1 MENLIFLFHFLRL
14 TLLHYIYP
22 NPRLSFHFFILFWL
36 LCAFYYCKSLLPT
49 IGRLDPRVPPGSVLL
64 YSTVK
69 LTPNMTLS
77 TCGTFNVGHVGT
89 IFESN
94 GLGAARSWRPSA
106 ATAARWRSTR
116 AHARD
121 ASTRFRRLQFSPF
134 ILPARGQEWRC
145 KISASLL
152 FLGSLGYWV
161 LIQAFP

>member
-69 LTPNMTLS
+69 LAPLTA
-77 TCGTFNVGHVGT
+77 F
-89 IFESN
+89 
-94 GLGAARSWRPSA
+94 ARTGRPVDAQTTSA
-106 ATAARWRSTR
+106 PSIADNA
-116 AHARD
+116 
-121 ASTRFRRLQFSPF
+121 
-134 ILPARGQEWRC
+134 
-145 KISASLL
+145 
-152 FLGSLGYWV
+152 V
-161 LIQAFP
+161 

>member
-69 LTPNMTLS
+69 LAPLTVPSHILM
-77 TCGTFNVGHVGT
+77 
-89 IFESN
+89 SN
-94 GLGAARSWRPSA
+94 
-106 ATAARWRSTR
+106 
-116 AHARD
+116 
-121 ASTRFRRLQFSPF
+121 FSYILIF
-134 ILPARGQEWRC
+134 ILRP
-145 KISASLL
+145 KP
-152 FLGSLGYWV
+152 FL
-161 LIQAFP
+161 QAWTT

>member
-69 LTPNMTLS
+69 LAPTCTIGSANRSEQMQNLSLSSRVLTRLPNRSVCRRRGRRGPSLQ
-77 TCGTFNVGHVGT
+77 GTHPVP
-89 IFESN
+89 
-94 GLGAARSWRPSA
+94 ARSMLRIWMFVEMAEIGSISLYSSR
-106 ATAARWRSTR
+106 RSILET
-116 AHARD
+116 
-121 ASTRFRRLQFSPF
+121 LQ
-134 ILPARGQEWRC
+134 R
-145 KISASLL
+145 
-152 FLGSLGYWV
+152 
-161 LIQAFP
+161 

>member
-64 YSTVK
+64 YSTMK
-69 LTPNMTLS
+69 LTPKMTLS
-77 TCGTFNVGHVGT
+77 TCGTFNVGHFGT

-94 GLGAARSWRPSA
+94 GLGAARS
-106 ATAARWRSTR
+106 
-116 AHARD
+116 
-121 ASTRFRRLQFSPF
+121 
-134 ILPARGQEWRC
+134 
-145 KISASLL
+145 
-152 FLGSLGYWV
+152 
-161 LIQAFP
+161 

>member
-69 LTPNMTLS
+69 LAPSSVYSAFQLRLLGGDFS
-77 TCGTFNVGHVGT
+77 
-89 IFESN
+89 
-94 GLGAARSWRPSA
+94 GLLD
-106 ATAARWRSTR
+106 
-116 AHARD
+116 ARD
-121 ASTRFRRLQFSPF
+121 GSF
-134 ILPARGQEWRC
+134 IA
-145 KISASLL
+145 
-152 FLGSLGYWV
+152 
-161 LIQAFP
+161 